1 MRAIATGR
9 ACLRAG
15 VSTAVLVLAG
25 GTAFAQSADET
36 ETENERRFSGDVITV
51 TAQKREEVIQDV
63 PIAVS
68 AFTAEDL
75 NLRGIEGGSELLR
88 AIPNVA
94 FSKNNFSMF
103 NFSIRG
109 IGTKAISAASDPA
122 VAISFNNTP
131 LIRNRLFEQEYF
143 DVQRVEVLRGPQG
156 TLYGRNATGGVVNM
170 LPNLPE
176 TGVFGGSIEAE
187 VGGYDSRRL
196 RGYINIPVGDT
207 FAIRVAGAS
216 TQRSGFD
223 HNLFSDRHVNDRDLW
238 STRFSALWEPTERFS
253 ANLIWEHFEEDDNR
267 SRTGKQLCTTDPGP
281 TQVGDA
287 TVPTGTVGGLEIG
300 NLLQNQMSQG
310 CLPQSLFEDAAYDA
324 PNGGALTIVRA
335 ASLFLRQGYYAN
347 GDPMTVPT
355 IGVDPFAGAE
365 VSRDLREINAAID
378 PRFRAENDV
387 FQLNLAF
394 ELTDDLTLYSQTAY
408 AKDDYWSTQDYGRF
422 LSDPIFPD
430 TSQSFDS
437 GGNPVPSPLAP
448 GRIYIDPQLG
458 PSSRFLTGD
467 LSRSDNSQWT
477 QEFRIQ
483 SDFEGNFNFS
493 LGANYLEFESQDD
506 YFVFNNLFTAMAEYY
521 YNSPVSAF
529 SDDEFTSVC
538 DENYNGGAASPP
550 SVTECVYVD
559 PTSIDN
565 LVGDGHNYFRSR
577 NVVETRSWA
586 VFGEGYWELS
596 PELRLTLGLRYTDD
610 QKTATPYPSQ
620 LLLGAQIDGTPG
632 PQSGGY
638 SRRGYQADPD
648 VELGWEALTG
658 RAVIDWMPDL
668 SFTEDTL
675 IYASYSRGY
684 KGGGTNPPRAEINS
698 EVIQYQ
704 PLEGT
709 FEPEYVNA
717 FEIGTKNTFA
727 NGRGMLNLTGF
738 WYDYEDYQVSQIVD
752 RISLNENFDARIWG
766 LELEAMYRPTPDFQ
780 IDGNLG
786 YLNTR
791 IADGEGS
798 IDVMNRTAGNE
809 DWTLLRP
816 WVQVPSNCVAP
827 TEYVETILERS
838 TVFPA
843 NITTF
848 ALTALCGGAARYG
861 SFDPDFQSIL
871 PFWQLY
877 GFTYDPLTEA
887 PNGGRGFETD
897 LSGNELPNAPNWT
910 LNIGAQYTFHLGD
923 WELTPR
929 ADYYW
934 QGESYFRV
942 YNTEYDQLQSWD
954 NLNISVM
961 LMRPRDGLVIEGYV
975 KNVFDDAPIVDA
987 FTNSDDTGL
996 STNVFTLDPQIWGL
1010 SVRTSF

>member
-1 MRAIATGR
+1 MRTFATGR
-9 ACLRAG
+9 ACLTAG
-15 VSTAVLVLAG
+15 VSLAALTLASSMAYG
-25 GTAFAQSADET
+25 QDDAAQQESAAT
-36 ETENERRFSGDVITV
+36 RGPVDVITV
-51 TAQKREEVIQDV
+51 TAQKREENIQDV

-68 AFTAEDL
+68 AFSAEEL
-75 NLRGIEGGSELLR
+75 SLRGIEGGSELLR
-88 AIPNVA
+88 AIPNVT

-156 TLYGRNATGGVVNM
+156 TLYGRNATAGVVNM
-170 LPNLPE
+170 IPNLPE
-176 TGVFGGSIEAE
+176 LGVFEGQIEGEIGA
-187 VGGYDSRRL
+187 YDSRRL
-196 RGYINIPVGDT
+196 RGYVNVPLSDT
-207 FAIRVAGAS
+207 FALRFAGAS
-216 TQRSGFD
+216 TQRDGFD
-223 HNLFSDRHVNDRDLW
+223 YNTFTDRHVNDRDLW
-238 STRFSALWEPTERFS
+238 STRISAYWEPTPDFNAS
-253 ANLIWEHFEEDDNR
+253 FAWEHFEEDDNR

-281 TQVGDA
+281 TQVGNT
-287 TVPTGTVGGLEIG
+287 TVPSGVLGGIDVGNVLQQGL
-300 NLLQNQMSQG
+300 SQG
-310 CLPQSLFEDAAYDA
+310 CLPRSLHEDAAYDA
-324 PNGGALTIVRA
+324 PNGGSLTIVRA
-335 ASLFLRQGYYAN
+335 ASMLLYFQQTSDGTRLDIPAYGI
-347 GDPMTVPT
+347 DPY
-355 IGVDPFAGAE
+355 AGAV
-365 VSRDLREINAAID
+365 VSSDLREIDAAID

-387 FQLNLAF
+387 FQLNLAYDI
-394 ELTDDLTLYSQTAY
+394 TDNLTLYSQTAY
-408 AKDDYWSTQDYGRF
+408 SQDDYWSTQDYGRF

-430 TSQSFDS
+430 SSQRVQ
-437 GGNPVPSPLAP
+437 GGVPSPAP
-448 GRIYIDPQLG
+448 ISPGGIYTDPQLG
-458 PSSRFLTGD
+458 ASSRLLSAD
-467 LSRSDNSQWT
+467 LSRSDNSQWY
-477 QEFRIQ
+477 QEFRLQ
-483 SDFEGNFNFS
+483 SDYEGNFNFS

-506 YFVFNNLFTAMAEYY
+506 YFVFNNLFTALAEYY
-521 YNSPVSAF
+521 YNRVGLADSG
-529 SDDEFTSVC
+529 VC
-538 DENYNGGAASPP
+538 DENYSSQGVPP
-550 SVTECVYVD
+550 AQNVSATECVYVD
-559 PTSIDN
+559 TTSIDN
-565 LVGDGHNYFRSR
+565 LAGDGHNYFRSL
-577 NVVETRSWA
+577 NVVETTSWA
-586 VFGEGYWELS
+586 VFGESYWTIS
-596 PELRLTLGLRYTDD
+596 PELRLTMGLRYTEDE
-610 QKTATPYPSQ
+610 KRSTPYPSQ
-620 LLLGAQIDGTPG
+620 LLLGANYDGSPG
-632 PQSGGY
+632 LSSGGY

-668 SFTEDTL
+668 SFTDDTL

-684 KGGGTNPPRAEINS
+684 KGGGTNPPRAEINQA
-698 EVIQYQ
+698 VVQYQ
-704 PLEGT
+704 PLAST

-766 LELEAMYRPTPDFQ
+766 LELEAMYRPTEDFQ
-780 IDGNLG
+780 IDGNIG

-809 DWTLLRP
+809 DWMVVRP

-827 TEYVETILERS
+827 TEHIETILQQAMIWGG
-838 TVFPA
+838 P
-843 NITTF
+843 ITAQ
-848 ALTALCGGAARYG
+848 ALDVLCGGAARLG
-861 SFDPDFQSIL
+861 SFDPTYPGQL
-871 PFWQLY
+871 PFWAIY
-877 GFTYDPLTEA
+877 GFQYSPFTDA

-910 LNIGAQYTFHLGD
+910 VNIGAQYTFHLGE

-942 YNTEYDQLQSWD
+942 YNTEYDQLEAWD
-954 NLNISVM
+954 NLNISVS
-961 LMRPRDGLVIEGYV
+961 LMRPRDGLVIEAYV

-1010 SVRTSF
+1010 SVRANF